1 MALPLH
7 ELFIATI
14 VRWLG
19 LMALAAVM
27 GCLVLDL
34 LVLPREAA
42 ELAVARRRLRM
53 LSAIAVAVLMVAT
66 AGELLART
74 RTMSG
79 GDLAGVRAALPLV
92 LTRTH
97 FGTIWMARVA
107 ALSLLL
113 LFSLLPSPPARAT
126 GLLLALGVTLTTSL
140 TGHAADWGDRSFT
153 VLVDWSHAVAAG
165 AWTGGLFGLALGV
178 LVDQPSWPP
187 ALLGAVARRFSRLAG
202 YCALPRVAT
211 RGCHVWAPAPTLAA
225 LLTTTHR
232 RVLVFKNALA
242 LTLAFL
248 GAAHPYVILPGFT

>member
-1 MALPLH
+1 
-7 ELFIATI
+7 
-14 VRWLG
+14 
-19 LMALAAVM
+19 MALAAVI

-34 LVLPREAA
+34 LVLPREAG

-53 LSAIAVAVLMVAT
+53 LSAIAIAVLMVAT

-113 LFSLLPSPPARAT
+113 LFSLLPSRPARTT
-126 GLLLALGVTLTTSL
+126 GLLLALGVALTTSL

-153 VLVDWSHAVAAG
+153 VLIDWSHAVAAG
-165 AWTGGLFGLALGV
+165 AWTGGLFGLALAV
-178 LVDQPSWPP
+178 LVDQPSWPRRCS
-187 ALLGAVARRFSRLAG
+187 ARSRGDFRDWRDTA
-202 YCALPRVAT
+202 CSP
-211 RGCHVWAPAPTLAA
+211 
-225 LLTTTHR
+225 
-232 RVLVFKNALA
+232 
-242 LTLAFL
+242 
-248 GAAHPYVILPGFT
+248 

>member
-14 VRWLG
+14 VRGLG
-19 LMALAAVM
+19 LMALAAVI

-34 LVLPREAA
+34 LVLPREAG
-42 ELAVARRRLRM
+42 ELLVARRRLRM
-53 LSAIAVAVLMVAT
+53 VSAIAVAVLMVAT

-97 FGTIWMARVA
+97 FGTIWIARVA

-113 LFSLLPSPPARAT
+113 LFSLLPSPSARAT

-165 AWTGGLFGLALGV
+165 AWTGGLFGLALGG
-178 LVDQPSWPP
+178 LMDQPAWPP
-187 ALLGAVARRFSRLAG
+187 ALLRAGARRFSRLAG
-202 YCALPRVAT
+202 VLLP
-211 RGCHVWAPAPTLAA
+211 C
-225 LLTTTHR
+225 
-232 RVLVFKNALA
+232 
-242 LTLAFL
+242 
-248 GAAHPYVILPGFT
+248 GARYGAYNDC